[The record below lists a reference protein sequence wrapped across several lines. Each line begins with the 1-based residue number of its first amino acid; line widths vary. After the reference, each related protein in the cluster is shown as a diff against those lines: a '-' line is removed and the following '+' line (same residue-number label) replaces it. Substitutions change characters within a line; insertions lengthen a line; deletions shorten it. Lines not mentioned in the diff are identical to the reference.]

1 MYPLVILGVVALV
14 VFIFLQ
20 AINRNDMFN
29 ASVSL
34 FIGVILT
41 YFIVFLRW
49 SDKNKKDKKNKSN
62 DKNKESDNDDN
73 EFLFW
78 LNSKY

>member
-14 VFIFLQ
+14 IFIFLQ
-20 AINRNDMFN
+20 AINRNDMVN
-29 ASVSL
+29 AGVSIL
-34 FIGVILT
+34 IGIIIT

-49 SDKNKKDKKNKSN
+49 SDKKQQEKNERKGSRDDK
-62 DKNKESDNDDN
+62 EDDD
-73 EFLFW
+73 FLFW

>member
-1 MYPLVILGVVALV
+1 MYPLVILGVIALV
-14 VFIFLQ
+14 LFIFLQ
-20 AINRNDMFN
+20 AINRNDMQN
-29 ASVSL
+29 AGVSII
-34 FIGVILT
+34 IGIILT

-49 SDKNKKDKKNKSN
+49 SDKQK
-62 DKNKESDNDDN
+62 KESSKESKDDKEDS

>member
-29 ASVSL
+29 AGISL

-49 SDKNKKDKKNKSN
+49 SDKKKQEKNDRKGSRDDK
-62 DKNKESDNDDN
+62 EDDD
-73 EFLFW
+73 FLFW

>member
-14 VFIFLQ
+14 LFIFLQ
-20 AINRNDMFN
+20 AINRNDMVN
-29 ASVSL
+29 AGVSIL
-34 FIGVILT
+34 IGIILT

-49 SDKNKKDKKNKSN
+49 SDKKQQ
-62 DKNKESDNDDN
+62 DKNERKGSKDDN
-73 EFLFW
+73 EEADFLFW

>member
-14 VFIFLQ
+14 IFIFLQ
-20 AINRNDMFN
+20 AINRNDMVN
-29 ASVSL
+29 AGVSIL
-34 FIGVILT
+34 IGIILT

-49 SDKNKKDKKNKSN
+49 SDKKQQEKNERKGSRDDK
-62 DKNKESDNDDN
+62 EDDD
-73 EFLFW
+73 FLFW

>member
-1 MYPLVILGVVALV
+1 MYPLVILGVIALV
-14 VFIFLQ
+14 LFIFLQ
-20 AINRNDMFN
+20 AINRNDMQN
-29 ASVSL
+29 AGVSII
-34 FIGVILT
+34 IGIILT

-49 SDKNKKDKKNKSN
+49 SDKQ
-62 DKNKESDNDDN
+62 KESSKKGSKDDKEDS

>member
-14 VFIFLQ
+14 LFIFLQ
-20 AINRNDMFN
+20 AINRNDVVN
-29 ASVSL
+29 AGVSIL
-34 FIGVILT
+34 IGVILT

-49 SDKNKKDKKNKSN
+49 ADKKKQEKN
-62 DKNKESDNDDN
+62 DRKGSRDDKEDDD
-73 EFLFW
+73 FLFW

>member
-1 MYPLVILGVVALV
+1 MYPLVILGVIALV
-14 VFIFLQ
+14 LFIFLQ
-20 AINRNDMFN
+20 AINRNDMQN
-29 ASVSL
+29 AGVSII
-34 FIGVILT
+34 IGIILT

-49 SDKNKKDKKNKSN
+49 SDKQK
-62 DKNKESDNDDN
+62 KESSKESKDEKEDS

>member
-14 VFIFLQ
+14 IFIFLQ
-20 AINRNDMFN
+20 AINRNDMVN
-29 ASVSL
+29 AGVSIL
-34 FIGVILT
+34 IGIILT

-49 SDKNKKDKKNKSN
+49 SDKKQQEKNNRKGSRDDK
-62 DKNKESDNDDN
+62 EDDD
-73 EFLFW
+73 FLFW